1 MQNKTTMV
9 WRWKIAAIIFM
20 LQNSHVDRVRNGA
33 IQEWLGHDGGA
44 FVNEISTISQSYKKL
59 ERTLLPLNHVKIQGE
74 LYDIEEGPLHEHTGT
89 LTSDLQLQKCEKQ
102 IFIVSKTPNLWHFV
116 KTVQMA

>member
-59 ERTLLPLNHVKIQGE
+59 GRTLLPTLTTLKYKKKPGG
-74 LYDIEEGPLHEHTGT
+74 GPSPDHECT

-102 IFIVSKTPNLWHFV
+102 IFIVSETSNLWHFV